1 MLHIKTLNIKTWKLL
16 PIKTLLKNDYSVKK
30 IITLVFNLVSTFLKV
45 LSIYRTNV
53 FVFNSNFH

>member
-30 IITLVFNLVSTFLKV
+30 IITLVFNLASTFLKV

>member
-1 MLHIKTLNIKTWKLL
+1 MLHIKTLNINTWKLL
-16 PIKTLLKNDYSVKK
+16 PIKTLLKNDYLVKK